1 MKRRDFIKF
10 ASAGSAL
17 LSVSP
22 RAFAYHEDMAK
33 WDSYRV
39 TYQVDLP
46 DAPGRARLWVPLP
59 DLQDSRHQRSMGS
72 VWSGNA
78 DRAGLE
84 TLAGGSVPAFY
95 AEWKGNGARSV
106 TLSTVVKT
114 SYRAV
119 DLSNVSSRPGAA
131 IPNEVKRY
139 LKPSRHLPTGGIVRA
154 TALSAT
160 KGAHAPLAKARAIY
174 DWVVDNTYREPT
186 VKGCGRGDIK
196 FMLES
201 GNLGGKCADINALFV
216 GLCRAAGI
224 PARDQYGIRVD
235 NSHQFKSLGK
245 FGDISKA
252 QHCRAEFYLA
262 EAGWVPVDPAD
273 VRKVVLEE
281 NLPLN
286 DPRVVGLR
294 QRLFG
299 SWEMNWIAFN
309 HGEDVVLEHDSVA
322 GRIPFFMYPHAEIGT
337 EQQDSLDPPK
347 FVYKILSAE
356 LVGTGVKL

>member
-10 ASAGSAL
+10 VSAGSAM

-22 RAFAYHEDMAK
+22 RAFAYHDEMAK
-33 WDSYRV
+33 WDSYRI

-46 DAPGRARLWVPLP
+46 DAPGTARLWLPLP
-59 DLQDSRHQRSMGS
+59 EIQDTHHQRSMGS
-72 VWSGNA
+72 VWTGNP
-78 DRAGLE
+78 DEAGIQA
-84 TLAGGSVPAFY
+84 LAGGAVSVFY
-95 AEWKGNGARSV
+95 AEWLGNSAPSV
-106 TLSTVVKT
+106 TVSTIVKT
-114 SYRAV
+114 TNRAV
-119 DLSNVSSRPGAA
+119 DLSRISSRPGAA

-139 LKPSRHLPTGGIVRA
+139 LKASHHLPTDGIVRA

-160 KGAHAPLAKARAIY
+160 KGAHTPLAKARAIY
-174 DWVVDNTYREPT
+174 EWVVDNTYREAT

-196 FMLES
+196 FMLET
-201 GNLGGKCADINALFV
+201 GNMGGKCADINALFV
-216 GLCRAAGI
+216 GLCRAVGI

-235 NSHQFKSLGK
+235 DSHLFKSLGK
-245 FGDISKA
+245 YGDISKA

-262 EAGWVPVDPAD
+262 EVGWVPVDPAD

-281 NLPLN
+281 NLALS
-286 DPRVVGLR
+286 DPRVVALR
-294 QRLFG
+294 RRLFG

-309 HGEDVVLEHDSVA
+309 HGEDIVLEHGSVA
-322 GRIPFFMYPHAEIGT
+322 DKLPFFMYPHAEIGK